1 MNKNQNDCS
10 KGFEPGEY
18 RKGHQA
24 QSQPAHVRTWRQ
36 GVAILLLLGS
46 TAATWLAPDCAGA
59 DRQPGQ
65 DRERPHPPAPA
76 EPPLPPDAPPPSRWE
91 AGPWWDNQR
100 GEHAAICITNAGAQ
114 TILLGESVLS
124 RPEYLTV
131 QSLVLGAPLSN
142 TLTLSLVKLGADHP
156 LHVLDACSV
165 HANASIRVDNS
176 ALLVDGVAVIGG
188 RLNLGRGSVT
198 ANSGVLVGEGPDVE
212 AVVNVNGGTFT
223 VTNSSHNARIL
234 IGLAGMGSFSLNGGN
249 VQADSL
255 QVTNDP
261 NSRFIFKSGSAK
273 LRSLWVANQGP
284 MTVGDGIHPAT
295 LELGGG
301 TNFFSGLL
309 TISSNATV
317 LGKGTICGPVANYGT
332 ILAGRDGDSLIFAS
346 SGPYISSVTNWGR
359 MYMTNGGKLSFEGT
373 ACNNVPFPITAMNQT
388 GAGFTAQFVSVGGLS
403 HTLQYKSAPG
413 DANWTSV
420 ASVTGTGE
428 TLLLSDPALAGQ
440 TRYYRIRV
448 GR

>member
-1 MNKNQNDCS
+1 
-10 KGFEPGEY
+10 
-18 RKGHQA
+18 
-24 QSQPAHVRTWRQ
+24 
-36 GVAILLLLGS
+36 
-46 TAATWLAPDCAGA
+46 
-59 DRQPGQ
+59 
-65 DRERPHPPAPA
+65 
-76 EPPLPPDAPPPSRWE
+76 
-91 AGPWWDNQR
+91 
-100 GEHAAICITNAGAQ
+100 
-114 TILLGESVLS
+114 
-124 RPEYLTV
+124 
-131 QSLVLGAPLSN
+131 
-142 TLTLSLVKLGADHP
+142 
-156 LHVLDACSV
+156 
-165 HANASIRVDNS
+165 
-176 ALLVDGVAVIGG
+176 
-188 RLNLGRGSVT
+188 
-198 ANSGVLVGEGPDVE
+198 
-212 AVVNVNGGTFT
+212 
-223 VTNSSHNARIL
+223 
-234 IGLAGMGSFSLNGGN
+234 
-249 VQADSL
+249 
-255 QVTNDP
+255 
-261 NSRFIFKSGSAK
+261 
-273 LRSLWVANQGP
+273 
-284 MTVGDGIHPAT
+284 
-295 LELGGG
+295 LGGG

-428 TLLLSDPALAGQ
+428 TLSLSDPALAGQ